1 MQQTEVKGGP
11 FRAKPQNKNNDSTA
25 VQATDEITR
34 QLNQI

>member
-11 FRAKPQNKNNDSTA
+11 FRAKPLSKNNDNSA
-25 VQATDEITR
+25 AQATDEITR